1 MAPLLAL
8 LLVVGTTVAPAPES
22 SETVQVVVP
31 ADTDIAS
38 TSDSL
43 GQTENVPEGP
53 WVSVEVPVDGS
64 VDQTIARLSEDLG
77 EPVFEDEILELFDPT
92 DEPLFPEQWHLQ
104 NSGQGAGSADA
115 DVDAPTAWARA
126 LGAGVVVAVIDSG
139 VDLAHPDLDGRIH
152 PVGRDV
158 VDGDNDP
165 SPGGTSGDDGHG
177 TRVAGV
183 IAAGDNGI
191 GGAGVAPGARIMAIR
206 ACSGGGCQTSDV
218 ANGIHF
224 AVDHGAHIINLSI
237 GAILS
242 TGGAVANA
250 VQYARAHDVTV
261 VAAAGNASP
270 GIDLDQLPPNQI
282 MVPGGLPYSNVLSVA
297 ATDRNDRLS
306 GFSNFGRTTV
316 DVAAPGEDIRTTDNG
331 GGYVFATGTSFSSP
345 LVAGVAALL
354 LSSDPGI
361 GHHELIA
368 RVKAFVDRPGIVPSR
383 VETGRVNAGRSLTRR
398 FVDIS
403 GSVFLS
409 AIEHLAAIG
418 VTQGCNPP
426 HNTSYCPDNQ
436 VTRGQMAAFLSRA
449 FDLPNTPT
457 DYFRDD
463 EGAFY
468 EDAANRM
475 AAAGLTTGCA
485 PNRYCGEQQIPRAQ
499 MAAMLSRGLNLPPG
513 RGDQFVDD
521 NASQFEGAINRV
533 AAAGITFGCNPP
545 QNNRFCPGDSVT
557 RGQMAGFVR
566 RTLDLINP

>member
-1 MAPLLAL
+1 LRQA
-8 LLVVGTTVAPAPES
+8 
-22 SETVQVVVP
+22 
-31 ADTDIAS
+31 AS
-38 TSDSL
+38 A
-43 GQTENVPEGP
+43 PEGP
-53 WVSVEVPVDGS
+53 WVTIEVPVEGT
-64 VDQTIARLSEDLG
+64 VDQTLARLSNDLG
-77 EPVFEDEILELFDPT
+77 QPVYEDEILELFDPS
-92 DEPLFPEQWHLQ
+92 DEPEFGLQWHLQ
-104 NSGQGAGSADA
+104 NNGQSGGIADA
-115 DVDAPTAWARA
+115 DIDAPTAWDRS

-139 VDLAHPDLDGRIH
+139 VDLDHPDLAGQIH
-152 PVGRDV
+152 PARRDY
-158 VDGDNDP
+158 VDGDNNP
-165 SPGGTSGDDGHG
+165 SPGGSSLADGHG

-183 IAAGDNGI
+183 VAAADNGV
-191 GGAGVAPGARIMAIR
+191 GVSGVAPGAQIMAIR
-206 ACSGGGCQTSDV
+206 ACSAGGCNTSAV
-218 ANGIHF
+218 ANAIHF
-224 AVDHGAHIINLSI
+224 AVNNGAHIINLSI
-237 GAILS
+237 GAILPS
-242 TGGAVANA
+242 GGAVAEE

-261 VAAAGNASP
+261 VAAAGNWVPSDP
-270 GIDLDQLPPNQI
+270 YPRDLDLLEGGV
-282 MVPGGLPYSNVLSVA
+282 MVPGGLSHSNVVGVA
-297 ATDRNDRLS
+297 ATDRFDRLAD
-306 GFSNFGRTTV
+306 FSHYGRSTI
-316 DVAAPGEDIRTTDNG
+316 DVAAPGVEILTTEP
-331 GGYVFATGTSFSSP
+331 GGYDFAHGTSFSSP

-426 HNTSYCPDNQ
+426 QNTSYCPDNQ

-449 FDLPNTPT
+449 FDLPNTST

-499 MAAMLSRGLNLPPG
+499 MAAMLTRGLNLPPG
-513 RGDQFVDD
+513 GGDQFVDD